1 MERLLSASSDRT
13 LFKFSNAAKYLEDVI
28 FFSALCYLCVPMMPT
43 LSTRV
48 LTSLRLLR
56 CATKRVPTSA
66 VLLPFPPL
74 LSTRHSFH
82 SSARLCVLLSQK
94 LSDVGE
100 GTKEAQ
106 IIQWYVQ
113 EGAHVEE
120 WGNLCEVQTDKASVD
135 ISSRHTGVI
144 KKLHF
149 EADATVQVGQAL
161 VDIEVEG
168 EAQNIDP
175 EKTEVKEGVASVDR
189 EGAHLEE
196 REPGAEDA
204 TDTAPA
210 EKGEEAPTGHVLQ
223 SGSKHASLAT
233 PAVRGL
239 LKEHGIAIEDVQGTG
254 KDGRVLKEDVHNF
267 ISARDARLVGQAQ
280 TTLRPQPSLDAKQ
293 VETPQR
299 LTPVQSHMLRTMT
312 ASLSIPH
319 FLYSDT
325 INITRLVAVRKSLNE
340 TGASPKL
347 SFLPFVVKA
356 VSLALYKYP
365 ILNARLD
372 AISNP
377 QKPQLVMRSIHNIGI
392 AMDTPGGLIVPV
404 IKNVNARSIYS
415 IAEEMARLA
424 ELGQRGKLSPADL
437 SGGTITISNIGS
449 IGGDVVAPII
459 VEGQLAIMGTGKV
472 KVVPVF
478 SKDGKTVE
486 RADMMG
492 ISWSADHRVI
502 DGATMARAAK
512 VVQAL
517 LEEPLTMMLEMS

>member
-1 MERLLSASSDRT
+1 MPVFTPLSVLRWAIKPAPTFAACRALSPFLASR
-13 LFKFSNAAKYLEDVI
+13 F
-28 FFSALCYLCVPMMPT
+28 
-43 LSTRV
+43 
-48 LTSLRLLR
+48 
-56 CATKRVPTSA
+56 
-66 VLLPFPPL
+66 
-74 LSTRHSFH
+74 SFH
-82 SSARLCVLLSQK
+82 TSSRLEVLLSQK

-135 ISSRHTGVI
+135 ISSRHTGVV

-161 VDIEVEG
+161 LDIEVEG
-168 EAQNIDP
+168 DAENIDP
-175 EKTEVKEGVASVDR
+175 EKTEIKDDGTAPVEGTKETTLAEKEQEQDD
-189 EGAHLEE
+189 GADAVPLEE
-196 REPGAEDA
+196 VQE
-204 TDTAPA
+204 APA
-210 EKGEEAPTGHVLQ
+210 TEPLQ
-223 SGSKHASLAT
+223 PRSKHASLAT

-239 LKEHGIAIEDVQGTG
+239 LKEHGVAIEDVEGTG
-254 KDGRVLKEDVHNF
+254 KDGRVLREDVQNF
-267 ISARDARLVGQAQ
+267 VAEGEGRSAGEAH
-280 TTLRPQPSLDAKQ
+280 TPTRPPTSIDAKQ

-299 LTPVQSHMLRTMT
+299 LTPVQSKMFQTMT
-312 ASLSIPH
+312 ASLTIPH

-325 INITRLVAVRKSLNE
+325 IDVTRLAAARKALN
-340 TGASPKL
+340 GKGSSPKL
-347 SFLPFVVKA
+347 SFLPFAIKA

-365 ILNARLD
+365 ILNAKLD
-372 AISNP
+372 AASNP

-392 AMDTPGGLIVPV
+392 AMDTPGGLVVPV

-415 IAEEMARLA
+415 IAEEIARLA
-424 ELGQRGKLSPADL
+424 ELGQKGKLSTADF
-437 SGGTITISNIGS
+437 SDGTITVSNIGS

-459 VEGQLAIMGTGKV
+459 VKGQLAIMGMGKI
-472 KVVPVF
+472 KPMPVF
-478 SKDGKTVE
+478 GKDGKSVE

-492 ISWSADHRVI
+492 MSWSADHRVV

-512 VVQAL
+512 VVQAH